1 MNKLCALLVFGA
13 MLTGC
18 ALDQVRD
25 TPSTATTPAAPTL
38 SATCP
43 KLDAAVDVQ
52 LGLVRQMLDQDRA
65 YAGLAHLAALDPAV
79 QASPQARY
87 LQAELLR
94 QTGRAQEAKRDYEGL
109 LASCIA
115 GYGHHGLGLLAA
127 DQDLPRA
134 IVELREAARYSPTD
148 PRVRN
153 DLGYA
158 LLLSHDAPAARR
170 EFMTAVELGDYK
182 QRAALNLV
190 LLMLYAGD
198 DRGAESLGRQL
209 KLSEGELERL
219 RRRALDLRAT
229 LKTAPTKEG

>member
-1 MNKLCALLVFGA
+1 MIGMALA
-13 MLTGC
+13 GC
-18 ALDQVRD
+18 ALDQVRNETAV
-25 TPSTATTPAAPTL
+25 TPPT
-38 SATCP
+38 SGACP
-43 KLDAAVDVQ
+43 KLDAAVEVQ

-79 QASPQARY
+79 QASAQARY

-94 QTGRAQEAKRDYEGL
+94 HTGRAQEAETYYKGL
-109 LASCIA
+109 LGSCVA

-127 DQDLPRA
+127 EQDLPQA
-134 IVELREAARYSPTD
+134 IVELHEAARYWPTD

-158 LLLSHDAPAARR
+158 LLLADDVPAARR

-182 QRAALNLV
+182 QRASLNLV

-198 DRGAESLGRQL
+198 DQGAGELGRQL

-219 RRRALDLRAT
+219 RRRALDMRAA
-229 LKTAPTKEG
+229 LKTEPKKES